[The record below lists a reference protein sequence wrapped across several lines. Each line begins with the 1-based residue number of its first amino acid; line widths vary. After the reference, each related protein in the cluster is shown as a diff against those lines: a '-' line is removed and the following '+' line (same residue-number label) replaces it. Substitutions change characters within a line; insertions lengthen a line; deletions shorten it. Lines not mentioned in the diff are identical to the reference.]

1 MLGMEQERWLS
12 DALAASTKA
21 GKRWQVLA
29 QQVLVGTTFAP
40 PASTGWV
47 RPETAA
53 QVMPLVKAA
62 LAIGQVGMPSSMDTW
77 GGYPAARSRLL
88 KSAQEANAN
97 LVVLAGD
104 SHNAWAFDLSDSGA
118 PAGVEFGGTSVTS
131 PGYEAYFS
139 ADPAVIAR
147 EIEAVSPELRW
158 ADTSRRGYM
167 HVTLTPDEARSE
179 WRLLETV
186 RQRSTALAGSVKA
199 STRRGTNTLELA

>member
-1 MLGMEQERWLS
+1 
-12 DALAASTKA
+12 
-21 GKRWQVLA
+21 
-29 QQVLVGTTFAP
+29 
-40 PASTGWV
+40 
-47 RPETAA
+47 
-53 QVMPLVKAA
+53 
-62 LAIGQVGMPSSMDTW
+62 MPSSMDTW

-88 KSAQEANAN
+88 KSAQEVNAN

-167 HVTLTPDEARSE
+167 HVTLKIGR
-179 WRLLETV
+179 
-186 RQRSTALAGSVKA
+186 
-199 STRRGTNTLELA
+199 